1 MESILPSTN
10 YLNTNMD
17 RPVFKDTRHLTERE
31 KCALALAQALEENHN
46 EYRIQAL
53 TSRLMRYSIM
63 CLNDNSFFYKDEC

>member
-1 MESILPSTN
+1 VEYFLSTTN

-17 RPVFKDTRHLTERE
+17 RPVFRDTSHLTERQ
-31 KCALALAQALEENHN
+31 KCALALAQALENNHS

-63 CLNDNSFFYKDEC
+63 CLNDNSFSYKDEC